1 MLAVMNG
8 HKDVV
13 LILTQKGANLNVVNK
28 VSVYVSMLY
37 DKSCI
42 SEVKMLLLFLK
53 VALFDILL

>member
-1 MLAVMNG
+1 MLAAKNG

-13 LILTQKGANLNVVNK
+13 LILTQKGANLNVMNK
-28 VSVYVSMLY
+28 VSVHVRMWY

-53 VALFDILL
+53 VALFVILL

>member
-1 MLAVMNG
+1 MLAAMNR

-13 LILTQKGANLNVVNK
+13 LILIQKGANPNVVNG
-28 VSVYVSMLY
+28 VSVYVHMLY

-53 VALFDILL
+53 VALFVILL